1 MPDRLL
7 RATRVVQPPRPALSI
22 QSEITPGCHPP
33 RELAS
38 ATMEEAVHCSE
49 CGCSVPPSPLLH
61 VRTHPL
67 PDGFEGIELLCPTC
81 AAELEAE
88 AA

>member
-1 MPDRLL
+1 M
-7 RATRVVQPPRPALSI
+7 T
-22 QSEITPGCHPP
+22 
-33 RELAS
+33 
-38 ATMEEAVHCSE
+38 EEAAHCGE